1 MVVIAVALL
10 AQQQIEIADL
20 DVFSFPGSN
29 GPIELVVGDGD
40 NSFRQKRPF
49 FVCLMCGLDGSKT
62 VKTITTS
69 EKAKLI
75 EGRVIDDA
83 QDWINRLA
91 PETADSG

>member
-1 MVVIAVALL
+1 
-10 AQQQIEIADL
+10 
-20 DVFSFPGSN
+20 
-29 GPIELVVGDGD
+29 
-40 NSFRQKRPF
+40 
-49 FVCLMCGLDGSKT
+49 MCGLDGSKT